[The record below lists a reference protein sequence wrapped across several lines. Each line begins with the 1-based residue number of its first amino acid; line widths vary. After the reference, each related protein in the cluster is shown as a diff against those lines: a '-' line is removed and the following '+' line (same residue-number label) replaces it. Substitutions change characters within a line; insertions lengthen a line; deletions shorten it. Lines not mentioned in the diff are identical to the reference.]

1 MAIFPFLLLLRLLLP
16 PPQPAFQ
23 PQVLDG
29 KVSIGYGLAIGDV
42 NGDRKPD
49 ILLADQKQIV
59 WYRNGDWKRFVMTDN
74 LTPKDNVCIAAR
86 DLDGDGRV
94 EVAVGAQWN
103 PGETSDTTQSGS
115 VHYLIRP
122 KDPTQPWQPVQLHHE
137 PTVHRMK
144 WVQVGRRQYQL
155 VVVPLHG
162 RGNRDGKG
170 AGVRV
175 LAYAVPKNPQGP
187 WSYQLV
193 DSSLH
198 MTHNAEV
205 IEGKEGT
212 QLWLGGREGIKRL
225 AYENGTWTTPAAQPW
240 VEYGFG
246 VGEVRRGYLPNKT
259 PFVAAVEPMHGNLL
273 AVYKPGDT
281 NSRKLLKEGMN
292 QGHALACADLLGT
305 GYSQIVVGWR
315 NPDADGKV
323 GIRLFVPTDEAGTG
337 WQEYTVDD
345 NTMACEDLQVAD
357 LNNDGKPD
365 IIAAG
370 RDTHNLVVYWN
381 KSERVK

>member
-1 MAIFPFLLLLRLLLP
+1 MR
-16 PPQPAFQ
+16 
-23 PQVLDG
+23 
-29 KVSIGYGLAIGDV
+29 
-42 NGDRKPD
+42 
-49 ILLADQKQIV
+49 
-59 WYRNGDWKRFVMTDN
+59 
-74 LTPKDNVCIAAR
+74 
-86 DLDGDGRV
+86 
-94 EVAVGAQWN
+94 
-103 PGETSDTTQSGS
+103 
-115 VHYLIRP
+115 
-122 KDPTQPWQPVQLHHE
+122 LHHE

-144 WVQVGRRQYQL
+144 WVQVGRKQYQL

-175 LAYAVPKNPQGP
+175 LAYPVPKNPQGP

-212 QLWLGGREGIKRL
+212 QLWLGSREGIKRL
-225 AYENGTWTTPAAQPW
+225 AYENGAWTTPAAQPW

-246 VGEVRRGYLPNKT
+246 VGEVRRGSLPNKT

>member
-1 MAIFPFLLLLRLLLP
+1 MAILPFLLLLQLLLP

-29 KVSIGYGLAIGDV
+29 SVRIGYGLAIGDV
-42 NGDRKPD
+42 DGDRKPD

-74 LTPKDNVCIAAR
+74 LTPKDNVCLAAR

-115 VHYLIRP
+115 VHYLVRP
-122 KDPTQPWQPVQLHHE
+122 KDPTQPWQPVRLHHE

-144 WVQVGRRQYQL
+144 WVQVGRKQYQL
-155 VVVPLHG
+155 LVIPLHG

-170 AGVRV
+170 AGVRI
-175 LAYAVPKNPQGP
+175 LAYSVPKNPQGP
-187 WSYQLV
+187 WNYQVV
-193 DSSLH
+193 DSTLH

-205 IEGKEGT
+205 IESKEGT
-212 QLWLGGREGIKRL
+212 QLWIGSREGIKRVT
-225 AYENGTWTTPAAQPW
+225 YENGAWTTPAAQPW

-246 VGEVRRGYLPNKT
+246 AGEVRRGLLPNKM

-281 NSRKLLKEGMN
+281 NSRQLLKENMN

-305 GYSQIVVGWR
+305 GHSQIVVGWR

-323 GIRLFVPTDEAGTG
+323 GIRMFLPDEAGTA

-345 NTMACEDLQVAD
+345 NIMACEDLQVAD
-357 LNNDGKPD
+357 LNNDGKLD

-370 RDTHNLVVYWN
+370 RDSHNLVVYWN
-381 KSERVK
+381 KSERVR

>member
-1 MAIFPFLLLLRLLLP
+1 MAVLPFLLLLRLLLP
-16 PPQPAFQ
+16 SPEPAFR

-29 KVSIGYGLAIGDV
+29 NVRIGYGLAVGDV
-42 NGDRKPD
+42 DGDRKPD
-49 ILLADQKQIV
+49 ILLADQQQIV
-59 WYRNGDWKRFVMTDN
+59 WYRNGDWKRFVMADN
-74 LTPKDNVCIAAR
+74 LTPKDNVCLAAR

-115 VHYLIRP
+115 VHYLVRP
-122 KDPTQPWQPVQLHHE
+122 KDPTRPWQPVRLHHE

-144 WVQVGRRQYQL
+144 WVQVGRKQYQL
-155 VVVPLHG
+155 LVIPLHG

-170 AGVRV
+170 AGVRI
-175 LAYAVPKNPQGP
+175 LAYSVPKNPQGP
-187 WSYQLV
+187 WSYQIV
-193 DSSLH
+193 DSTLH
-198 MTHNAEV
+198 MTHNVEV
-205 IEGKEGT
+205 IEGKEAT
-212 QLWLGGREGIKRL
+212 QLWLGSREGIKRVT
-225 AYENGTWTTPAAQPW
+225 YENGAWTTPAAQPW
-240 VEYGFG
+240 VQYGFG
-246 VGEVRRGYLPNKT
+246 VGEVRRGMLPNKT

-281 NSRKLLKEGMN
+281 NSRHLLKENMN

-305 GYSQIVVGWR
+305 GSSQIVVGWR

-323 GIRLFVPTDEAGTG
+323 GIRMLVPDEAGTA

-357 LNNDGKPD
+357 LDNDGKPD

-381 KSERVK
+381 KSERGK

>member
-16 PPQPAFQ
+16 LPQPAFQ
-23 PQVLDG
+23 PQVLDS

-42 NGDRKPD
+42 DGDRELD

-74 LTPKDNVCIAAR
+74 LTPKDNVCLAAR

-115 VHYLIRP
+115 VHYLVRP
-122 KDPTQPWQPVQLHHE
+122 KDPTQPWQPIQLHHE

-144 WVQVGRRQYQL
+144 WVQVSRKQYQL
-155 VVVPLHG
+155 VVIPLHG
-162 RGNRDGKG
+162 RDNRDGKG
-170 AGVRV
+170 AGARV
-175 LAYAVPKNPQGP
+175 LAYSVPKNPRDP
-187 WSYQLV
+187 WSYQIV
-193 DSSLH
+193 DSTLH

-205 IEGKEGT
+205 IEGKEGP
-212 QLWLGGREGIKRL
+212 QLWLGSREGIKRVT
-225 AYENGTWTTPAAQPW
+225 YENGAWITPATQPW
-240 VEYGFG
+240 MEYGFG
-246 VGEVRRGYLPNKT
+246 VGEVRCGYLPNKT
-259 PFVAAVEPMHGNLL
+259 PFIAAVEPMHGNLL

-281 NSRKLLKEGMN
+281 NSRKLLKENMN

-315 NPDADGKV
+315 NPDAEGKV
-323 GIRLFVPTDEAGTG
+323 GIRLFVPADEAGTA

-370 RDTHNLVVYWN
+370 RDSHNLTVYWN
-381 KSERVK
+381 KSDRAK